1 MLPKPGEL
9 MNPYEPPTAPEVDWR
24 RQSEGFS
31 DWLKPARLPFY
42 LLTMVQTIIVLGAYQ
57 LWMVG
62 PDIGLTPILEAFW
75 DRVLSILAFAA
86 IFFFLNCC
94 GSQWVEGE
102 LFLNSQAPAAELRER
117 EMGDVPYRRAQF
129 FPFLSLLLMAIF
141 LISGAIMT
149 SVYRRPHET
158 TWFMLTLTVLV
169 FLSIRFATKMREVR
183 IGSG

>member
-1 MLPKPGEL
+1 
-9 MNPYEPPTAPEVDWR
+9 MNPYEPPTASEVDWR
-24 RQSEGFS
+24 QSEGVL

-42 LLTMVQTIIVLGAYQ
+42 LLTVVQTIVVVGAYQ

-62 PDIGLTPILEAFW
+62 PEVGLTPILEVFW

-102 LFLNSQAPAAELRER
+102 VFLNSPGTTAEMRESDR
-117 EMGDVPYRRAQF
+117 DSTPGRRAQF

-141 LISGAIMT
+141 LISGAIMS
-149 SVYRRPHET
+149 SVYRRPHEA

-169 FLSIRFATKMREVR
+169 FISIRFATKMRRVR
-183 IGSG
+183 IGNGLRSI